1 MALKPKKRQGLTTG
15 EVSEVL
21 DGTISQTTVQ
31 RYLDNGIL
39 TGWKNPIT
47 GKRLIDLESV
57 KALAKKFKIELAS
70 ERQVEKNLKAIRR
83 KRSRKKEG

>member
-1 MALKPKKRQGLTTG
+1 MRSNRKQGLTTG
-15 EVSEVL
+15 EVSKMLCGV
-21 DGTISQTTVQ
+21 ISQSTVIK
-31 RYLDNGIL
+31 YFDKGIL
-39 TGWKNPIT
+39 TGRRNPIT
-47 GKRLIDLESV
+47 GRRLIDLESV

>member
-1 MALKPKKRQGLTTG
+1 MALKLKKRQGLTTG

>member
-1 MALKPKKRQGLTTG
+1 MAPKLKKRQGLTTG

>member
-1 MALKPKKRQGLTTG
+1 MALKPKKKRGLTTG